1 MMHTVLTA
9 TPSRHDANAWP
20 RDNRAHRI
28 TATRR
33 GDAERFGT
41 GLVFGLCLSAPMWL
55 AMVALL
61 TR

>member
-1 MMHTVLTA
+1 M
-9 TPSRHDANAWP
+9 
-20 RDNRAHRI
+20 
-28 TATRR
+28 RR

>member
-9 TPSRHDANAWP
+9 TPCRHDANARR
-20 RDNRAHRI
+20 RDDGAHRI
-28 TATRR
+28 AAMRR

-41 GLVFGLCLSAPMWL
+41 GLVVGLCLSAPMWL

-61 TR
+61 TH